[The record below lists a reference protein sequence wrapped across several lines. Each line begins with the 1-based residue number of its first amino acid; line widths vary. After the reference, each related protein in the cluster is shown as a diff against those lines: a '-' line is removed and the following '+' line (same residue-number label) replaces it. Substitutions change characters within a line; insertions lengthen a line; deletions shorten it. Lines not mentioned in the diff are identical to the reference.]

1 MSLAENHDQSGAE
14 LPQGT
19 RGRSFGLSESAARR
33 IKILLEQEQ
42 NGDRKFM
49 RVGVEGGGCSG
60 FQYDFGFDDTLKNDD
75 HVFES
80 HGMKVIVDDTSLDLL
95 DGGLLDYVDELLGA
109 YFQVKNP
116 NASSSCGCGT
126 SFSL

>member
-1 MSLAENHDQSGAE
+1 MSLAENHGDSG
-14 LPQGT
+14 PSVPPGT
-19 RGRSFGLSESAARR
+19 GGRIFGLSESAARR
-33 IKILLEQEQ
+33 VKALLAMEESSD
-42 NGDRKFM
+42 GKFM

-60 FQYDFGFDDTLKNDD
+60 FQYDFGFDDTMKDDD

-80 HGMKVIVDDTSLDLL
+80 HGAKVVVDDTSLDLL
-95 DGGLLDYVDELLGA
+95 DGGQLDYVEELLGA
-109 YFQVKNP
+109 YFQVTNP

>member
-1 MSLAENHDQSGAE
+1 MSLAENHGDNGTVAPSGH
-14 LPQGT
+14 GS
-19 RGRSFGLSESAARR
+19 RSFGLSESAARR
-33 IKILLEQEQ
+33 IKILLDMEED
-42 NGDRKFM
+42 GAGKFM

-60 FQYDFGFDDTLKNDD
+60 FQYDFGFDDVIKDDD

-80 HGMKVIVDDTSLDLL
+80 HGMKVVVDDTSLDLL
-95 DGGLLDYVDELLGA
+95 DGGVLDYVEELLGA
-109 YFQVKNP
+109 YFQVTNP

>member
-1 MSLAENHDQSGAE
+1 MSLAENHGDSGTAV
-14 LPQGT
+14 PPGT
-19 RGRSFGLSESAARR
+19 GGRSFGLSESAARR
-33 IKILLEQEQ
+33 VKALLAMEEDS
-42 NGDRKFM
+42 NGKFM

-60 FQYDFGFDDTLKNDD
+60 FQYDFGFDDTMKDDD

-80 HGMKVIVDDTSLDLL
+80 HGAKVVVDDTSLDLL
-95 DGGLLDYVDELLGA
+95 NGGVLDYVEELLGA
-109 YFQVKNP
+109 YFQVTNP